1 MRDRSKKTCDFFQS
15 FHPVKL
21 QTNFDESNIFF
32 SFILIIFVVVCC
44 LVFCMIVGRMTLHSL
59 LHPLLLLLLT
69 MTNASTAASTT
80 TTKSISSLLLRHQQR
95 TIIFDQK
102 NFNHS
107 LPLKNHSANNA
118 SSTNTTFAAAAAAAV
133 VHLLGKDGQQSTGM
147 FTQEQTHFHTISNK
161 WEDALKLV
169 NIFFPLLLLSFLLSL
184 FLFSCCN
191 LLFPPLTLCSYFC
204 STCLFFVPPHRS
216 IPMSLQQQQQQQQQ
230 QHRHRRTTRWRQEI

>member
-1 MRDRSKKTCDFFQS
+1 
-15 FHPVKL
+15 
-21 QTNFDESNIFF
+21 
-32 SFILIIFVVVCC
+32 
-44 LVFCMIVGRMTLHSL
+44 MIVGRMTLLSL

-69 MTNASTAASTT
+69 MTTASTAASTT

-118 SSTNTTFAAAAAAAV
+118 SSTNTTFAAAAAAAA

-169 NIFFPLLLLSFLLSL
+169 NIFFFPFFFPSFFPCFFSL
-184 FLFSCCN
+184 VVIYC
-191 LLFPPLTLCSYFC
+191 FPPSPCAHIFVLLA
-204 STCLFFVPPHRS
+204 FFLSPHTGPSRCPCNSSSSSSSNIVIVERHDGDRRYDERIS
-216 IPMSLQQQQQQQQQ
+216 I
-230 QHRHRRTTRWRQEI
+230 RVWFKKN